1 MSILHSQSVSHP
13 PSAQLVP
20 QSTLHARLEDQ
31 QARTEQVRH
40 ENQFRS
46 YINDFIYYINDR
58 MFRHSDIL
66 TLLCLSQI
74 KELLN
79 YLNLYVNLVYLLSNC
94 TSLYF
99 LVFNDDCDITIFC
112 QVDSSGHPRHILGA
126 GRPGAGLLHLQ
137 EVSGVRD
144 IHYDSQDK
152 LNYPGSVPSVFRE

>member
-1 MSILHSQSVSHP
+1 MSILHYQSVSHP

-20 QSTLHARLEDQ
+20 QSALHARLEDQ

-46 YINDFIYYINDR
+46 YINDLIYYINDR

-66 TLLCLSQI
+66 TLLCLSPI

-99 LVFNDDCDITIFC
+99 
-112 QVDSSGHPRHILGA
+112 
-126 GRPGAGLLHLQ
+126 
-137 EVSGVRD
+137 
-144 IHYDSQDK
+144 
-152 LNYPGSVPSVFRE
+152 